1 MQPPPAP
8 RIRSKIDSL
17 IFTSDSIKGTKVEE
31 PVTAKKD
38 ISPLQQY
45 TNKDIT
51 KSIPENENENE
62 TDGDVEV
69 ENIERPVD
77 LYKVTSYF

>member
-31 PVTAKKD
+31 PVTAKD

-51 KSIPENENENE
+51 KSIPENENE

>member
-1 MQPPPAP
+1 M
-8 RIRSKIDSL
+8 
-17 IFTSDSIKGTKVEE
+17 EE

-51 KSIPENENENE
+51 KSIPENENE